1 MTSSLN
7 LKAVNVAKEKSI
19 AAAAAMEFG
28 MKHSS
33 RDNINLDKCKSVL
46 PFLWFMLTQFFTN

>member
-1 MTSSLN
+1 MEKHKAYDIKFK

-33 RDNINLDKCKSVL
+33 RRV
-46 PFLWFMLTQFFTN
+46 